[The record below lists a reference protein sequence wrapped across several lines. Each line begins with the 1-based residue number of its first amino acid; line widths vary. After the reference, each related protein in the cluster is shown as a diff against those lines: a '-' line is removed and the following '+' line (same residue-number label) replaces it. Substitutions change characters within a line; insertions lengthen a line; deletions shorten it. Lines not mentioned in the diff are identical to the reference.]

1 MTRKIVKP
9 NDRLSSAVKTAKM
22 KEKRRTYAFEDPKIL
37 ARANAIR
44 IAKYAKPPT
53 TNVKVRIDAS
63 SIAKKTWPRELRVA
77 KISDAIVS
85 AAKRDLGI

>member
-1 MTRKIVKP
+1 MTRKIVAR
-9 NDRLSSAVKTAKM
+9 NDRIGAALNSANKQ
-22 KEKRRTYAFEDPKIL
+22 KRRYAFEDPKIL

>member
-1 MTRKIVKP
+1 MTRKIVAR
-9 NDRLSSAVKTAKM
+9 NDRIGAALKSASKP
-22 KEKRRTYAFEDPKIL
+22 KRRYAFEDPKIL

>member
-1 MTRKIVKP
+1 MTRKIVAR
-9 NDRLSSAVKTAKM
+9 NDRIGAALKSANKQ
-22 KEKRRTYAFEDPKIL
+22 KRRYAFEDPKIL

-44 IAKYAKPPT
+44 
-53 TNVKVRIDAS
+53 
-63 SIAKKTWPRELRVA
+63 IAKKTWPRELRVA

>member
-1 MTRKIVKP
+1 MER
-9 NDRLSSAVKTAKM
+9 NDRLGAALKSANNP
-22 KEKRRTYAFEDPKIL
+22 KRRYAFEDPKIL

-63 SIAKKTWPRELRVA
+63 NIAKKTWPRELRVA

>member
-1 MTRKIVKP
+1 MTRSIVAR
-9 NDRLSSAVKTAKM
+9 NDRLGVALKSAEKP
-22 KEKRRTYAFEDPKIL
+22 KRRYAFEDPKIL

-53 TNVKVRIDAS
+53 TNVKVRLDAS
-63 SIAKKTWPRELRVA
+63 NIAKKTWPRDLRVA

-85 AAKRDLGI
+85 AAKCDLGI

>member
-1 MTRKIVKP
+1 MTRKTVKP
-9 NDRLSSAVKTAKM
+9 NDRLSSAVKTAKR
-22 KEKRRTYAFEDPKIL
+22 KAKRRYAFEDPKIL

-77 KISDAIVS
+77 KISDAIVY

>member
-1 MTRKIVKP
+1 MTRSIVAR
-9 NDRLSSAVKTAKM
+9 NDRLSAALQKSAEKP
-22 KEKRRTYAFEDPKIL
+22 KRRYAFEDPKIL

-53 TNVKVRIDAS
+53 TNVKVRVDAS
-63 SIAKKTWPRELRVA
+63 NIAKKTWPRDIRVA